1 MRRVFDRFL
10 VIFVAQIPGN
20 VTARIAHFT
29 GRCGAAHWPFVADTQ
44 IATPRLSSAQLSSA
58 MLELNLSIVVH
69 LLIFCGT
76 FVPSV
81 SRLCGGGAGCIDALL
96 RQINSLQRI

>member
-29 GRCGAAHWPFVADTQ
+29 GRCGAAHGPFVADTQ
-44 IATPRLSSAQLSSA
+44 IATPRLSSAV
-58 MLELNLSIVVH
+58 LELYLSIVVH

-81 SRLCGGGAGCIDALL
+81 SRLCGAALGCIDALL

>member
-20 VTARIAHFT
+20 VTPRIAHFT
-29 GRCGAAHWPFVADTQ
+29 GRCGAAHGPFVADTR
-44 IATPRLSSAQLSSA
+44 IATPQLSSAQP
-58 MLELNLSIVVH
+58 LELNLSIVVH

-76 FVPSV
+76 FVPPSADCAVVVVLAVSMRSSV
-81 SRLCGGGAGCIDALL
+81 R
-96 RQINSLQRI
+96 

>member
-29 GRCGAAHWPFVADTQ
+29 GRCGAAHGPFVADTQ
-44 IATPRLSSAQLSSA
+44 IATPQLSSA
-58 MLELNLSIVVH
+58 MLLELNLSIVVH

-81 SRLCGGGAGCIDALL
+81 SRLCGAGAGCIDALL